1 MPLFR
6 RHAFAA
12 QLAARLVAID
22 APRRLLVRARAL
34 SLQRLARFSGVA
46 HLVADLA
53 KSVVHAVSVTVPTS
67 LVASLVDPTSLVR
80 IQLGPN

>member
-1 MPLFR
+1 MPLLR
-6 RHAFAA
+6 GHAFAA

-22 APRRLLVRARAL
+22 APRRMRVRARAL
-34 SLQRLARFSGVA
+34 SSVSRGLSGGSRSSGVA

-67 LVASLVDPTSLVR
+67 LVATLVG
-80 IQLGPN
+80 QLG